1 MENPQLNSDITFQ
14 RSRIVLSSQVQ
25 YDLEQ
30 VVEEGMARPRLL
42 GAGRFAKVFAAHQL
56 IAGQPSR
63 RVAFKVLHDNAGYQD
78 ERLFSQEVTL
88 NREFTGN
95 RAPGITPLLDVL
107 LLGPLVLCGCG
118 TLYHP
123 TCPNGCGVPVERIDL
138 KGRLYPV
145 LRCNA
150 CDYELS
156 AEFVPERGGEL
167 TGRRTKP
174 CCSREMDPYANT
186 GSVINFAL
194 REVMIMEVLES
205 NLAEYAACIDYGER
219 GALPAAWLDP
229 GLELLGLLHPRK
241 RQRAL
246 AQRVSLLAKV
256 NLMVQIGETVAW
268 LHERMQVV
276 HKDLAPDNI
285 MVHQRPAGTLADD
298 VSGVD
303 DVAALLDHAANQ
315 STEIRVIDFGLA
327 DKEKLTRSWYE
338 DADTN
343 IAATKLP
350 YLSPEARYR
359 RQSIGTGLE
368 FDHAQRR
375 FRIPAGLAQ
384 SPASIRV
391 GDIIADKHD
400 RVHAHDL
407 TIARIEDGHAY
418 FEGNAPKHLPRHL
431 EIVRPLGE
439 AHDVYALG
447 ATFHYILTGRHD
459 QVEAL
464 GNFAGAIQDQPCGL
478 EIRAVCRRDNYANR
492 RNSIREPF
500 FRDEMML
507 VILRAMVRGL
517 PGSFVIDRTERGA
530 GPARMFLAE
539 LKLIQQE
546 LIAEVFA
553 ARSYARELRSR
564 QIKAAPAMVLLA
576 LVACYAL
583 IPGKC
588 ESTEVLQSTIVA
600 PQVAADSE

>member
-1 MENPQLNSDITFQ
+1 MDNPQHSAHFTLQ

-30 VVEEGMARPRLL
+30 CVDEGVARPKLL

-63 RVAFKVLHDNAGYQD
+63 PVAFKVLHDNAGYQD
-78 ERLFSQEVTL
+78 ERLFSQEVAL
-88 NREFTGN
+88 NREFTG
-95 RAPGITPLLDVL
+95 RRVPGVAPLLDVL

-123 TCPNGCGVPVERIDL
+123 TCPNGCGLPLERIDL

-145 LRCNA
+145 LRCSA

-174 CCSREMDPYANT
+174 CCTREMDAYANT
-186 GSVINFAL
+186 GTVINFAL
-194 REVMIMEVLES
+194 REVMIMEVLEK
-205 NLAEYAACIDYGER
+205 NLADHSACIDYGEL
-219 GALPAAWLDP
+219 GGPAARLDP
-229 GLELLGLLHPRK
+229 ALEFFGLMNPRK
-241 RQRAL
+241 RHHAL
-246 AQRVSLLAKV
+246 EQKVSLLAKV

-285 MVHQRPAGTLADD
+285 MVRQDA
-298 VSGVD
+298 SGVD
-303 DVAALLDHAANQ
+303 EPGSLDGAVAALLDQAANQ

-343 IAATKLP
+343 LAATKLP

-400 RVHAHDL
+400 RVHAYDI
-407 TIARIEDGHAY
+407 TIARIEEGYAY
-418 FEGNAPKHLPRHL
+418 FDGNAPKNVPRHL

-447 ATFHYILTGRHD
+447 AIFHYILTGRHD

-464 GNFAGAIQDQPCGL
+464 GNFAGAIQDQPCPL
-478 EIRAVCRRDNYANR
+478 ESGVVSRRDNYANR

-517 PGSFVIDRTERGA
+517 PGSFVSDRTERGA
-530 GPARMFLAE
+530 GPARKFLAE
-539 LKLIQQE
+539 LKLIQQK

-553 ARSYARELRSR
+553 ARSYARETRVR
-564 QIKAAPAMVLLA
+564 QFAAAA
-576 LVACYAL
+576 LVALTAIACYGLVVRPSA
-583 IPGKC
+583 PA
-588 ESTEVLQSTIVA
+588 TEVRPTE
-600 PQVAADSE
+600 AAQPVDG

>member
-1 MENPQLNSDITFQ
+1 MDSPQHNFNVTLQ

-30 VVEEGMARPRLL
+30 CVEEGVARARLL

-63 RVAFKVLHDNAGYQD
+63 LVAFKVLHDNAGYQD
-78 ERLFSQEVTL
+78 ERLFSQEVAL
-88 NREFTGN
+88 NREFTGGG
-95 RAPGITPLLDVL
+95 APGISPLLDVL

-123 TCPNGCGVPVERIDL
+123 SCPNGCGIPLERSDL
-138 KGRLYPV
+138 KGRLYPA
-145 LRCNA
+145 LRCSA

-156 AEFVPERGGEL
+156 AEFVPERGCEL

-174 CCSREMDPYANT
+174 CCSREQDPYANSGT
-186 GSVINFAL
+186 IINFTL
-194 REVMIMEVLES
+194 REVMIMEVLEK
-205 NLAEYAACIDYGER
+205 NLADHSAFIDYV
-219 GALPAAWLDP
+219 DP
-229 GLELLGLLHPRK
+229 GPPRSPRLDGALELLGLMHPR
-241 RQRAL
+241 RYHGAL
-246 AQRVSLLAKV
+246 EQKVSLLGKV

-268 LHERMQVV
+268 LHEQMQVV
-276 HKDLAPDNI
+276 HKDLAPDNV
-285 MVHQRPAGTLADD
+285 MVRQHPGALAAVRD
-298 VSGVD
+298 GD

-315 STEIRVIDFGLA
+315 ATQIRVIDFGLS

-338 DADTN
+338 DADTSL
-343 IAATKLP
+343 AATKLP

-359 RQSIGTGLE
+359 RQSIGTCLE
-368 FDHAQRR
+368 FDHTQRR

-384 SPASIRV
+384 SPASIRA

-400 RVHAHDL
+400 RVHAHDI
-407 TIARIEDGHAY
+407 TIARIEDGYAI
-418 FEGNAPKHLPRHL
+418 FEGNAPKTLPRHL

-447 ATFHYILTGRHD
+447 AIFYYVLTGRHD

-464 GNFAGAIQDQPCGL
+464 SNFVGAIQDQPCPLATGAL
-478 EIRAVCRRDNYANR
+478 ARRNNYANR

-517 PGSFVIDRTERGA
+517 PESFVYDRTERGA
-530 GPARMFLAE
+530 GPARKFLAE
-539 LKLIQQE
+539 LKLIQQR
-546 LIAEVFA
+546 LIGEVFA
-553 ARSYARELRSR
+553 ARSYPQRAKLGKRVAMAVM
-564 QIKAAPAMVLLA
+564 AAALLVMGYSIFS
-576 LVACYAL
+576 LFSG
-583 IPGKC
+583 PG
-588 ESTEVLQSTIVA
+588 ESTQAEQSSD
-600 PQVAADSE
+600 AAASQQPA

>member
-1 MENPQLNSDITFQ
+1 MESPEFNANFTLQ

-30 VVEEGMARPRLL
+30 VVEEGVARPRLL

-63 RVAFKVLHDNAGYQD
+63 PVAFKVLHDNAGYQD

-88 NREFTGN
+88 NREFTGK
-95 RAPGITPLLDVL
+95 RAPGIAPLLDVL

-123 TCPNGCGVPVERIDL
+123 NCPNGCGSPLERIDL

-145 LRCNA
+145 LRCSA

-156 AEFVPERGGEL
+156 AEFVPERGFEL

-174 CCSREMDPYANT
+174 CCSREQDPHANSGT
-186 GSVINFAL
+186 VINFAL

-205 NLAEYAACIDYGER
+205 NLGEYAACIDYGEP
-219 GALPAAWLDP
+219 GPVTPARFEPA
-229 GLELLGLLHPRK
+229 LELLGLLHPRE
-241 RQRAL
+241 RQQAL
-246 AQRVSLLAKV
+246 AQKVSLLAKV
-256 NLMVQIGETVAW
+256 DLMVQIGETVAW

-285 MVHQRPAGTLADD
+285 MVYQHPAGALVGELT
-298 VSGVD
+298 GVGD
-303 DVAALLDHAANQ
+303 EAVLLMDRAANR
-315 STEIRVIDFGLA
+315 STEIRVIDFGLS

-338 DADTN
+338 DADTSL
-343 IAATKLP
+343 AATKLP

-391 GDIIADKHD
+391 DDIIADKHD

-407 TIARIEDGHAY
+407 RIARIEDGHAY
-418 FEGNAPKHLPRHL
+418 FEGNAPRHLPRHL

-447 ATFHYILTGRHD
+447 AIFHYILTGRHD

-464 GNFAGAIQDQPCGL
+464 GNFAGAIQDQPCAL
-478 EIRAVCRRDNYANR
+478 EIRAVSRRDNYGNR

-517 PGSFVIDRTERGA
+517 PGSFVSDRTERGA
-530 GPARMFLAE
+530 GPARKFLAE

-553 ARSYARELRSR
+553 ARTYAREMRSR
-564 QIKAAPAMVLLA
+564 RIKAAAAMVLLT
-576 LVACYAL
+576 LVACCAL
-583 IPGKC
+583 SPG
-588 ESTEVLQSTIVA
+588 EGASTEIPPGAT
-600 PQVAADSE
+600 DRE